1 MEEERTEEGKK
12 LRDARKIL
20 FRAMQESADFINYDV
35 EVILKERPTQDKPN
49 DFFRRY
55 LLESI
60 AFRFCEIL
68 KNIINHFALKE
79 KCGKIMI

>member
-1 MEEERTEEGKK
+1 
-12 LRDARKIL
+12 
-20 FRAMQESADFINYDV
+20 MQESADFINYDV

-49 DFFRRY
+49 DFFQTLFIR
-55 LLESI
+55 EHSI
-60 AFRFCEIL
+60 QVLRDF

>member
-1 MEEERTEEGKK
+1 
-12 LRDARKIL
+12 
-20 FRAMQESADFINYDV
+20 MQESVDFINYDV
-35 EVILKERPTQDKPN
+35 EVILKETTRRISSMI
-49 DFFRRY
+49 FFRRY

-79 KCGKIMI
+79 KCGKIMT